1 MGNDRQRAAAQLAAH
16 QGVDR
21 QALDLLVVDEVVVVL
36 SGPLGQARD
45 LDQLFDLGGTGFL
58 LGFLLLLAVEL
69 LIALDLLGHGFLRR
83 ALLGVIQ
90 LDLAFVGQ
98 SLLFLLVFADLLGL
112 LLVDQPC
119 FEQLVAKGNAH
130 GAYYSLGPRLN
141 RSWANSF
148 PDVWLRPTRRP
159 TLRGCNLPWDGGCRA
174 MPVR

>member
-1 MGNDRQRAAAQLAAH
+1 MHDGQRTAAELVAH
-16 QGVDR
+16 QGVDAD
-21 QALDLLVVDEVVVVL
+21 ALDLLVVDEVVVI
-36 SGPLGQARD
+36 LGRQFRQARD
-45 LDQLFDLGGTGFL
+45 FDQLLDLRGTG
-58 LGFLLLLAVEL
+58 LGLSLFLLLAVEL
-69 LIALDLLGHGFLRR
+69 LVALDLLGHGFLRR

-98 SLLFLLVFADLLGL
+98 ALLFLLVFADLLGL

-130 GAYYSLGPRLN
+130 GAYYSLRQLLN